1 MPTLY
6 DNFSQVRQYIDQEKP
21 DLSSYVSNSE
31 LESMSYATTT
41 YVADY
46 VAEHGGGGST
56 VIDENIIPKETNTYT
71 LGDSTYLYN
80 ATYTGSIY
88 LHPSN
93 GWVNVSNWQT
103 KFRIDNSDKYYLTS
117 NRFYP
122 NYSGQAHLGSS
133 ANSWGDTYTNS
144 LYLNGTN
151 IEDIFVSKTDA
162 AFIPYT
168 YNGYTSYISTYTYNA
183 TSSPY
188 LDGSLA
194 LAKGNGLVLGGI
206 NARISGEY
214 TISNGRETYACADNS
229 VAFGSTAHTYGWS
242 SFAMGRNVTTW
253 NFAEV
258 ALGLGNF
265 SSSASYT
272 YTGHANYN
280 PDNANAYK
288 ETVFSIGGGGMNATY
303 TTGWNRIE
311 IRANNDIYTYGVG
324 NYNGSNASDSTTY
337 SLQYILNNTFSYN
350 STTGELTINTF

>member
-6 DNFSQVRQYIDQEKP
+6 DNFSQVRQYMDQEKP

-71 LGDSTYLYN
+71 LGDSTYLYA
-80 ATYTGSIY
+80 ATYTSRVKVGNNSQMYNDNGGITFSINNNSGVRIGSSAIY
-88 LHPSN
+88 P
-93 GWVNVSNWQT
+93 
-103 KFRIDNSDKYYLTS
+103 KTS
-117 NRFYP
+117 GAF
-122 NYSGQAHLGSS
+122 SLGSS
-133 ANSWGDTYTNS
+133 SNNFGSTYIND

-168 YNGYTSYISTYTYNA
+168 YNGFTSYISTYTYNA
-183 TSSPY
+183 SGSLY

-194 LAKGNGLVLGGI
+194 LAKGNGIVLGGLD
-206 NARISGEY
+206 ARISGEF
-214 TISNGRETYACADNS
+214 TIANGRNAYACADNS
-229 VAFGSTAHTYGWS
+229 VALGSTAHTYGWS
-242 SFAMGRNVTTW
+242 SFACGRNVTTW
-253 NFAEV
+253 NFGEI

-265 SSSASYT
+265 SSSSSYT
-272 YTGHANYN
+272 FTGHGNLN
-280 PDNANAYK
+280 PSHENSYK
-288 ETVFSIGGGGMNATY
+288 ETVFSIGGGGINATY
-303 TTGWNRIE
+303 FTGWNRIE

-337 SLQYILNNTFSYN
+337 SLQYILNHTFSYN